1 MRNEE
6 PTMRLWERQWNHVA
20 HGETMSYKTSI
31 QYIKHLPRTVSNR
44 QIIMTTLLMISVDTV
59 SVFVIVRTLLDKSVA
74 NLQIRDDNTP
84 LWLSAG
90 KKSKH

>member
-1 MRNEE
+1 M
-6 PTMRLWERQWNHVA
+6 W

-84 LWLSAG
+84 L
-90 KKSKH
+90 